1 MSAPTPAPA
10 RPRRRAGR
18 IWGTVA
24 AIIVAFAALL
34 VVADVVV
41 RDIAEDRFGEQIRAN
56 LPDGIDGEVDV
67 KIGGFSVIAQYLAG
81 TMDRIELSAPE
92 LDVNGTPVAVDVIG
106 EGVPVDL
113 ASPVTAVAGTITVDE
128 ESLSRLVTVPGVN
141 GAFTLGDG
149 VVGYAGTIEVLGLS
163 LDYSA
168 TARPTAAGET
178 VLLLPEGVEITSG
191 AGVVDVS
198 VVVGRLLGDDP
209 LAICVAQYLPEGVE
223 VHDLAIAPGTA
234 TVELRAKGL
243 MLDEASLARTG
254 SCD

>member
-1 MSAPTPAPA
+1 MSAPTSA

-18 IWGTVA
+18 LWGTLA
-24 AIIVAFAALL
+24 AIVVALAALL
-34 VVADVVV
+34 VVADVVA
-41 RDIAEDRFGEQIRAN
+41 RGIAEDRFAQQVRAN

-67 KIGGFSVIAQYLAG
+67 EIGGFSVIAQYLAG
-81 TMDRIELSAPE
+81 TMDRVEISAPE
-92 LDVNGTPVAVDVIG
+92 LRVNSASVAVDVVG

-113 ASPVTAVAGTITVDE
+113 ASPVESVVGTITVDE
-128 ESLSRLVTVPGVN
+128 ESLNALVSVPAVN

-149 VVGYAGTIEVLGLS
+149 LVGYAGTIDILGFS
-163 LDYSA
+163 LDYTA
-168 TARPTAAGET
+168 TARPTAAGES
-178 VLLLPEGVEITSG
+178 VLLLPEGVELTSG

-209 LAICVAQYLPEGVE
+209 LSICVAQYLPEGVE
-223 VHDLAIAPGTA
+223 VHDIAISPGTA
-234 TVELRAKGL
+234 TVELRAQAL